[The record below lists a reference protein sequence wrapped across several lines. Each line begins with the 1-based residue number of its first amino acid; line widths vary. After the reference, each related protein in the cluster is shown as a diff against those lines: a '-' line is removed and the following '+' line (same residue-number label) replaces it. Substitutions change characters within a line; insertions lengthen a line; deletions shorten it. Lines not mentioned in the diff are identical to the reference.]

1 LPYIIGVVGFNE
13 RFDRIRTDVVG
24 AGMRIGVHHG
34 ENETCEFDGVIF
46 SPYCYSD
53 GLSVAPAQAPWIATP
68 YLGVNSAGDVE
79 TGKGGP
85 GGSIGYVGDR
95 LGFEVDF
102 QLFKHFFKDADVADL
117 VPSGVDLD
125 TDARSFMG
133 NVVTLIRIPG
143 ATNFRPYGAAGIGVI
158 RAVFETSYDLA
169 DTDQN
174 NLAFNVGGGIL
185 YSLNDRVSLRGDVRY
200 MRALVDEDKYEG
212 GFFRD

>member
-1 LPYIIGVVGFNE
+1 MVKRDVRLLRGILLTVLLVGW
-13 RFDRIRTDVVG
+13 T
-24 AGMRIGVHHG
+24 A
-34 ENETCEFDGVIF
+34 
-46 SPYCYSD
+46 
-53 GLSVAPAQAPWIATP
+53 APAQAQWMATP
-68 YLGVNSAGDVE
+68 YLGVNFAGDVE
-79 TGKGGP
+79 KRKGGP
-85 GGSIGYVGDR
+85 GGSIGYFGNR
-95 LGFEVDF
+95 LGFEFDF

-133 NVVTLIRIPG
+133 NVVTLIRTPG
-143 ATNFRPYGAAGIGVI
+143 ATNLRPYGTAGIGVI

-174 NLAFNVGGGIL
+174 NVGFNVGGGIL